1 MTTQKKILIVGLGNP
16 GKKYEFTRHN
26 LGFRVLERL
35 RGELSLPA
43 FQTEKE
49 LFAQL
54 SEGDAGGKK
63 VILFSPLTYMNESGK
78 AVKAAMK
85 KFALKA
91 ASVVVIHDDKDLKI
105 GDIRAKSGGSSAG
118 HKGVDSVDREI
129 GTNEFSRYRLGI
141 WTEIADKMGTDKFV
155 LAKFLPE
162 EEPAIRNLID
172 KATAKIAD
180 DLEIKQ

>member
-1 MTTQKKILIVGLGNP
+1 MTTRKKILIVGLGNP

-43 FQTEKE
+43 FQTNKS

-54 SEGDAGGKK
+54 SEADVEGKQ

-78 AVKAAMK
+78 AVQAALK
-85 KFALKA
+85 NFALKA
-91 ASVVVIHDDKDLKI
+91 SNVVVIHDDKDLKL
-105 GDIRAKSGGSSAG
+105 GDIRAKTGGSSAG
-118 HKGVDSVDREI
+118 HKGVDSIDREI
-129 GTNEFSRYRLGI
+129 GTNEFTRYRLGI
-141 WTEIADKMGTDKFV
+141 WSEVADKIGTDKFV

-172 KATAKIAD
+172 KATAKIVD
-180 DLEIKQ
+180 DLEIR